1 MSRRRLAR
9 DDVQPMTDQ
18 DIDEWLQLLER
29 LPQEDRDELK
39 AEFSARARGEDPG
52 NGSDP
57 DLTGSDRRRARDR
70 RVARDQPPAFA
81 GRPTPGGTAVGIW
94 DPARDQRQRRPAAA
108 LDAAPKLPTTE
119 EIWPNALKN
128 RVG

>member
-1 MSRRRLAR
+1 MFKMIMPVPSPNGTNHENLYMTIPRGAQLAHDAMPPSMSRRRLAR

-57 DLTGSDRRRARDR
+57 DLTGSDRRRARNR
-70 RVARDQPPAFA
+70 RAPGAAR
-81 GRPTPGGTAVGIW
+81 
-94 DPARDQRQRRPAAA
+94 
-108 LDAAPKLPTTE
+108 
-119 EIWPNALKN
+119 
-128 RVG
+128 